1 MNSLTFTASDN
12 LLLHCLDYGGEGR
25 PPLLFLHGGSAHA
38 HWWDFVAPAFTK
50 HFHVMALDQR
60 GHGDSPW
67 TREWAYGTR
76 HYIADLHQIIT
87 AWGFGPP
94 VLVGHSMGGH
104 NVMVCAGSYSEIVRA
119 VAIIDSPATY
129 PASAKQALK
138 EMAERRPRRFDSL
151 EEAVAAFRTVPND
164 TAAAPEIMRHVAI
177 NSFRLESDGKWV
189 HKIDRRTMLR
199 DPIDAWPLLARIQ
212 CPALYVRPAS
222 TPMPRDYGQQIA
234 ARMPRG
240 RFAIVPD
247 SHHHVLLDNPQ
258 GLMVALQ
265 EFFNDL

>member
-1 MNSLTFTASDN
+1 
-12 LLLHCLDYGGEGR
+12 
-25 PPLLFLHGGSAHA
+25 
-38 HWWDFVAPAFTK
+38 
-50 HFHVMALDQR
+50 
-60 GHGDSPW
+60 
-67 TREWAYGTR
+67 
-76 HYIADLHQIIT
+76 
-87 AWGFGPP
+87 
-94 VLVGHSMGGH
+94 
-104 NVMVCAGSYSEIVRA
+104 VCAGSYSEIVRA

-240 RFAIVPD
+240 RFAIVLD

-258 GLMVALQ
+258 GLIVALQ